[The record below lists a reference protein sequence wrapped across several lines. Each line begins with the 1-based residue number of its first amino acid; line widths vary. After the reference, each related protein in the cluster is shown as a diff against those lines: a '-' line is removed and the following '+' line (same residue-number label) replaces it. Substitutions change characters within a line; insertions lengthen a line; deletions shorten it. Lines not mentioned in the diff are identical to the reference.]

1 MEFNHVSVMLDECIN
16 GLNIKPGGIY
26 VDGTAGGAGHS
37 KAIAQRLDPKAGGK
51 LIAIDRDPDAVK
63 VATQRL
69 EGLPAQVVKG
79 NYSQIDSILE
89 DVGVEKV
96 DGILLDLGVSSF
108 QLDNAGRGF
117 SYHTDA
123 PLDMRMSRE
132 GFSAR
137 DVVNNY
143 SFEQLAKI
151 IFEYGEEKYARSI
164 AMGILKAREH
174 RPLETTLELAEA
186 IKSSVPQRVRR
197 EKNPCKKTFQAIRIE
212 VNSELEHLS
221 IALDKTF
228 DCLNAG
234 GRLCIISFHSLE
246 DRGWNCKLDH
256 LARGQERLL
265 VPAQLPASLCDNQIA
280 LAEHTVHSHEDVKLI
295 VQVLG
300 SEHMRNR
307 IGKTACDLEH
317 IRLGV
322 LCDLSLD
329 ILCSI
334 PSCLPALS

>member
-63 VATQRL
+63 AATQRL

-89 DVGVEKV
+89 DVGIEKV

-228 DCLNAG
+228 DCLNVV

-246 DRGWNCKLDH
+246 DR
-256 LARGQERLL
+256 L
-265 VPAQLPASLCDNQIA
+265 VKQRFKSLCTGCTCPPDFPVCICGKKPQGKMISSKPIEA
-280 LAEHTVHSHEDVKLI
+280 SEQELAVNKRSHSAKL
-295 VQVLG
+295 
-300 SEHMRNR
+300 R
-307 IGKTACDLEH
+307 IIEKL
-317 IRLGV
+317 
-322 LCDLSLD
+322 
-329 ILCSI
+329 
-334 PSCLPALS
+334 